1 MRQILILLLMVSTL
15 LPGYAA
21 NQPFS
26 PVIEHL
32 NLKDGLSN
40 NFVTDIAQ
48 DRWGFLW
55 IATESGL
62 NRFDGENFRVFS
74 ERNTPLVGNA
84 INSLFYDE
92 TTDKLWIGTK
102 KGLNVLNCSTQ
113 KFEPIELPVEEK
125 SINVV
130 NFTRAANGGL
140 YILNHYDY
148 LLHYNNSDGKFKV
161 YRQDDFPGLPMSF
174 RSIADDGQGNILI
187 GHANYG
193 FSIVN
198 LQTKKVETFQNQIS
212 NPKSLPG
219 NNVKSLF
226 IDRYKNI
233 WIGTD
238 HGLALFNPVTKEFT
252 SFGENDSN
260 TSSNIYSIK
269 ETKDGL
275 LWIGSDIGGVSL
287 LDIRDLSFSNPDRLK
302 FTSLPTTGDRNG
314 LSSANV
320 HSVFQDSFGNM
331 WIGNYSEGLDFISR
345 TQPEFH
351 LLPYVMIEGNRVKEK
366 PVWSVYTDRTGN
378 VWAGGENEVAKFK
391 NGVIERIYN
400 LSPYL
405 RNDRGRIYAMTRTG
419 DELLLS
425 AFEDGLFSLNVTS
438 GSVKRVEIPIE
449 RNYANSFYV
458 LPDSRV
464 LIGMQDGLSEYVDG
478 KVKRF
483 DKLSSMFS
491 NLIPNGIAVDRQGKL
506 WVGTYGNGVF
516 IFDKEQQLKAHLD
529 NANGLISNAV
539 KQLYMDSRG
548 WIWMA
553 GQDGLSLIKDT
564 EKPELITNYD
574 YDSGLEDIHIRAI
587 QEDAEG
593 NMWFS
598 TNNGLDRWNKNTGKL
613 ENYDYQDGLPLSSFM
628 DRAAASAPDGSLYF
642 GSLNGICTFKPED
655 FTKRED
661 NVPVRI
667 VECQSILTPKKRFD
681 DSVMDYRKDGGIS
694 IPYDMN
700 SLRIVFSVPDYSQSR
715 VVEYSYMVEGLD
727 HDWIVAGREHEAT
740 LRNLSP
746 GRYTFKVRA
755 CLRNQEWNDANVAML
770 TIIVTPPLWLTWYA
784 KVLYL
789 LIVMAV
795 IYFIIRFYKHRLLL
809 KNSLELERRKSIDEQ
824 QLNNERLRFYTNI
837 THELRTPLTLILGP
851 LEDLVADNDFPH
863 DYKNRIK
870 TIHSSAL
877 RLLNLINQILEFR
890 KTETQN
896 RRLAVAKSQIS
907 TLVTEIGLRYKE
919 LNHNE
924 KVTIDIQ
931 IEKNLPEIYFDNDII
946 HTILN
951 NLLSNAVKY
960 TPEGFILLSL
970 KVVWEEGTE
979 YVEIAVT
986 DTGYGIDEKALPHI
1000 FDRYFQAEGKHQ
1012 ASGTGIGLALVR
1024 SLSDLHEGTLSVDS
1038 KVGKGTTFIFRLR
1051 ADNTY
1056 PDALHKENEAVSA
1069 GESTEQEVKEP
1080 TDKKPVVLVVEDN
1093 ADIRAYVESS
1103 LQPAYHMLT
1112 ASNGQE
1118 GLELAKKHIPDVIIS
1133 DIMMPVMDG
1142 MEMCKTIKNDI
1153 NTSHIPV
1160 ILLTAKDSIQDKE
1173 AGYEIGADSYLTKP
1187 FSAKL
1192 LKSRTHNILESRK
1205 LLAFIL
1211 SSQMQGKVAP
1221 VELPVQEHEEV
1232 QTKKAESVPLR
1243 LSKLDEEFIQKFTRI
1258 VEENMAMPEL
1268 DMIFMQQSLNMSHST
1283 LYRKIKG
1290 LVGMSGNEFIRK
1302 IRLKRGNA
1310 LLREGC
1316 NVSEAAYACGFNDA
1330 GYFRNCF
1337 KEEYGMSPS
1346 QFIKECR
1353 EKDLES

>member
-1 MRQILILLLMVSTL
+1 MRQILILLLLVSTL
-15 LPGYAA
+15 LPVYATKH
-21 NQPFS
+21 PFS
-26 PVIEHL
+26 PVIKHL

-55 IATESGL
+55 IATEAGL
-62 NRFDGENFRVFS
+62 NRFDGENFRLFS
-74 ERNTPLVGNA
+74 ERNTSLVSNA

-113 KFEPIELPVEEK
+113 KFESLELPVEEK
-125 SINVV
+125 SVNVV
-130 NFTRAANGGL
+130 NFTRAADGGL

-148 LLHYNNSDGKFKV
+148 LLHYNNSNGTFKV
-161 YRQDDFPGLPMSF
+161 YRQSDFPDLPMSF
-174 RSIADDGQGNILI
+174 RSIADDRQGNLLI

-193 FSIVN
+193 FSMVN
-198 LQTKKVETFQNQIS
+198 LQTKKVETFQNQIG

-219 NNVKSLF
+219 NNVKSLL
-226 IDRYKNI
+226 IDRYNNI

-252 SFGENDSN
+252 SLGENDSN

-275 LWIGSDIGGVSL
+275 LWIGRDTGGVSL
-287 LDIRDLSFSNPDRLK
+287 LDIRDLSFSNPNRLK

-345 TQPEFH
+345 MQPEFY
-351 LLPYVMIEGNRVKEK
+351 LLPYVKTEGNRVKEK
-366 PVWSVYTDRTGN
+366 PVWSIYTDRAGN
-378 VWAGGENEVAKFK
+378 VWAGGENEVVKFK
-391 NGVIERIYN
+391 NGTIERIYN

-405 RNDRGRIYAMTRTG
+405 RNNHGRIYAMAQMG

-425 AFEDGLFSLNVTS
+425 AFEDGLFSLNMTN
-438 GSVKRVEIPIE
+438 GSIKRVEIPIE

-458 LPDSRV
+458 LPNGRV
-464 LIGMQDGLSEYVDG
+464 LIGMQDGLSEYADG

-506 WVGTYGNGVF
+506 WIGTYGNGVF
-516 IFDKEQQLKAHLD
+516 IFDKELQLKAHLH
-529 NANGLISNAV
+529 NANCLISNAV
-539 KQLYMDSRG
+539 KQLYLDSRG

-564 EKPELITNYD
+564 EKPELTTNYD
-574 YDSGLEDIHIRAI
+574 YGSGLEDIHIRAI

-598 TNNGLDRWNKNTGKL
+598 TNNRLNRWNKNTGKL

-628 DRAAASAPDGSLYF
+628 DRAATSTADGTLYF
-642 GSLNGICTFKPED
+642 GSLNGICTFKPEH
-655 FTKRED
+655 FAKRES

-667 VECQSILTPKKRFD
+667 VECQSILTPKDLFD
-681 DSVMDYRKDGGIS
+681 DNVMDYQDGGIT

-715 VVEYSYMVEGLD
+715 IVEYSYMIEGLD
-727 HDWIVAGREHEAT
+727 PDWIAAGREHEAI
-740 LRNLSP
+740 LRNLAP

-755 CLRNQEWNDANVAML
+755 CLRNQEWDDTNVAML
-770 TIIVTPPLWLTWYA
+770 KIIVTPPLWLTWYA
-784 KVLYL
+784 KVFYL
-789 LIVMAV
+789 LLTMAV
-795 IYFIIRFYKHRLLL
+795 IYLIIRFYKHRLLL

-851 LEDLVADNDFPH
+851 LEDLVTDNDFPQN
-863 DYKNRIK
+863 YKSRIQ

-896 RRLAVAKSQIS
+896 RRLTVAKSQIA

-924 KVTIDIQ
+924 KVTINLQ
-931 IEKNLPEIYFDNDII
+931 IEQNLPEIYFDSDII

-960 TPEGFILLSL
+960 TPEGSILLSL
-970 KVVWEEGTE
+970 KPVREEETD
-979 YVEIAVT
+979 YVEIAVV

-1000 FDRYFQAEGKHQ
+1000 FDRYFQVEGKHQ

-1024 SLSDLHEGTLSVDS
+1024 SLSDLHEGMLSVNS

-1056 PDALHKENEAVSA
+1056 PDALHKEDKAIPAEKAV
-1069 GESTEQEVKEP
+1069 EQEVKET

-1093 ADIRAYVESS
+1093 TDIRTYVESS
-1103 LQPAYHMLT
+1103 LQPVYHMLT
-1112 ASNGQE
+1112 ASNGEE

-1133 DIMMPVMDG
+1133 DIMMPIMDG
-1142 MEMCKTIKNDI
+1142 MEMCKTIKEDI

-1173 AGYEIGADSYLTKP
+1173 TGYEIGADSYLTKP

-1192 LKSRTHNILESRK
+1192 LKSRIHNILESRK
-1205 LLAFIL
+1205 LLASIL
-1211 SSQMQGKVAP
+1211 SSQMQGKATP
-1221 VELPVQEHEEV
+1221 VEPSVQEYTEA
-1232 QTKKAESVPLR
+1232 QIRKAESVPLR

-1258 VEENMAMPEL
+1258 VEDNMVMPEL

-1302 IRLKRGNA
+1302 IRLKRGYE

-1316 NVSEAAYACGFNDA
+1316 NVSEAAYSCGFNDV

-1337 KEEYGMSPS
+1337 KDEYGMSPS

-1353 EKDLES
+1353 EKDLGS